1 MWVETL
7 DGEYINMNLVGCIY
21 INCHS
26 FDYRFRDQIVV
37 GADINGTSYSLKAF
51 DTATDAKAF
60 VKELLE
66 RCS

>member
-7 DGEYINMNLVGCIY
+7 DGEYINMNLVECIY

-26 FDYRFRDQIVV
+26 SDYRFRDQIVV
-37 GADINGTSYSLKAF
+37 EADVNGTSYPLKVF

-60 VKELLE
+60 VKEWLE